1 MKKHFSP
8 ITVFIVEDDPIYMR
22 LVKYVFELNP
32 DYNIYIFSTGQECI
46 ENLHLKPSIISLDFT
61 LPDMMGDQ
69 VLKKIKNYNKDI
81 DVIILSGQQNIAVA
95 VQLLQNGA
103 SDYIVKNEETKDRLI
118 HAVQRLASNISL
130 KKEVEELKDELVD
143 RYDFT
148 KSIVGNSI
156 PMQKVYKL
164 IDKATKTNIS
174 VSITGETG
182 SGKEVIAKSIHYNS
196 TSQKGSF
203 VAVNVSAIPSE
214 LIESELFG
222 HEKGAFTGA
231 DARKLGKFELADK
244 GTLFLDEIA
253 ELDINLQA
261 KLLRALQEREFMR
274 VGGTKTVKFDARI
287 IVATHRDLLA
297 EVEKG
302 NFREDLYYRLL
313 GLPIEVPPLR
323 DRGND
328 ILLLLRHFLNDF
340 CKINNLG
347 KMTFDKAAKKKLH
360 SYSYPGNV
368 RELKAIVEL
377 AAVMADEDVI
387 RETDINFNSPRRAT
401 AFLTEEYS
409 LREYT
414 RKIIDHF
421 LEKYNNDVLLVAK
434 KLNIGKSTIYR
445 MLKEDNINQF

>member
-1 MKKHFSP
+1 MKKHFSS
-8 ITVFIVEDDPIYMR
+8 ITVFIVEDDPVYMR

-32 DYNIYIFSTGQECI
+32 DFNIHVFTSGQECI
-46 ENLHLKPSIISLDFT
+46 DNLHLKPSIISLDFS
-61 LPDMMGDQ
+61 LPDLKGDE
-69 VLKKIKNYNKDI
+69 VLEKIKNYNKDI
-81 DVIILSGQQNIAVA
+81 GVIILSGQQNIAVA
-95 VQLLQNGA
+95 VQLLRNGA
-103 SDYIVKNEETKDRLI
+103 YDYIVKNEETKDRLI
-118 HAVQRLASNISL
+118 HAVQRLSSNISL

-148 KSIVGNSI
+148 KSIIGNSK
-156 PMQKVYKL
+156 PMQKVFKL
-164 IDKATKTNIS
+164 IDKAIKTNIS

-182 SGKEVIAKSIHYNS
+182 SGKEVIARGIHYNS
-196 TSQKGSF
+196 NRRKGSF
-203 VAVNVSAIPSE
+203 VAVNVSAIPNE
-214 LIESELFG
+214 LLESELFG

-231 DARKLGKFELADK
+231 DARKLGKFELADN

-261 KLLRALQEREFMR
+261 KLLRAIQEREFMR
-274 VGGTKTVKFDARI
+274 VGGLKTVKFDARI
-287 IVATHRDLLA
+287 VVATHRNLLH
-297 EVEKG
+297 EVEQG

-328 ILLLLRHFLNDF
+328 ILLLIRHFLNDF

-347 KMTFDKAAKKKLH
+347 KMTFDKAAKKKLL

-377 AAVMADEDVI
+377 ATIMADDKVI
-387 RETDINFNSPRRAT
+387 CEHDINFNSPRRAA

-414 RKIIDHF
+414 QKIIDHF
-421 LEKYNNDVLLVAK
+421 LEKYDNDVLLVAK
-434 KLNIGKSTIYR
+434 KLSIGKSTIYR
-445 MLKEDNINQF
+445 MLKENNNN

>member
-8 ITVFIVEDDPIYMR
+8 ITVFIIEDDPIYMR

-32 DYNIYIFSTGQECI
+32 DFNIHIFTTGQECI
-46 ENLHLKPSIISLDFT
+46 DNLHLKPSIISLDFS
-61 LPDMMGDQ
+61 LPDMKGDQ

-81 DVIILSGQQNIAVA
+81 GVIVLSGQQDIEVA
-95 VQLLQNGA
+95 VELLRNGA
-103 SDYIVKNEETKDRLI
+103 YDYIVKNEETKDRLI
-118 HAVQRLASNISL
+118 HSARYLTKNINL
-130 KKEVEELKDELVD
+130 QQQVEELKDELVD

-148 KSIVGNSI
+148 KSIIGNSK
-156 PMQKVYKL
+156 PMQKVFKL
-164 IDKATKTNIS
+164 IDKAIKTNIS

-182 SGKEVIAKSIHYNS
+182 CGKEVIARSIHYNS
-196 TSQKGSF
+196 NRRKGSF
-203 VAVNVSAIPSE
+203 VAVNVSAIPKD
-214 LIESELFG
+214 LLESELFG

-274 VGGTKTVKFDARI
+274 VGGTKTVKFDSRI
-287 IVATHRDLLA
+287 IVATHRDLLN
-297 EVEKG
+297 EVEQG

-328 ILLLLRHFLNDF
+328 ILLLIRSFLNDF
-340 CKINNLG
+340 CKTNNLG
-347 KMTFDKAAKKKLH
+347 KMTFDKEAKKKLM

-377 AAVMADEDVI
+377 GAVMADDNIISEN
-387 RETDINFNSPRRAT
+387 DINFNSPRRAT
-401 AFLTEEYS
+401 AFLSDEYS
-409 LREYT
+409 LKEYT

-421 LEKYNNDVLLVAK
+421 LEKYDNDVLLVAQ

-445 MLKEDNINQF
+445 MLKEDSMS